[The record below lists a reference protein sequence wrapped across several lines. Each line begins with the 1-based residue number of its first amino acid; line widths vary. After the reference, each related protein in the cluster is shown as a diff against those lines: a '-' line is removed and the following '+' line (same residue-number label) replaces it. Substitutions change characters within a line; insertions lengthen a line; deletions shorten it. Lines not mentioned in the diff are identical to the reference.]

1 MTNYLKID
9 DNKKALVMDRTFAKN
24 AQIVGSKEYDLLQS
38 AKRDY
43 PTYEVVRRQIKK
55 KEQQEHYKGL
65 TYEFMEDYILTH
77 EPRATKNEVYD
88 EFRELLE
95 ISRCHSRRYPIIKKW
110 FLAQYPNIEEFG
122 KKKDEENKENT
133 LSVVETVA
141 TVEAEEKDVA

>member
-9 DNKKALVMDRTFAKN
+9 DNKKVLVMDRTFAKN

-65 TYEFMEDYILTH
+65 TYEFMEEYILTH
-77 EPRATKNEVYD
+77 EPRATMNEAYD

-110 FLAQYPNIEEFG
+110 FLKKYPNIEEFG
-122 KKKDEENKENT
+122 KKKDEEKKENT

-141 TVEAEEKDVA
+141 TEEAEEKDVA

>member
-9 DNKKALVMDRTFAKN
+9 DKNKVLVMDRTFAKN
-24 AQIVGSKEYDLLQS
+24 AQIVGSREYDLLQS

-77 EPRATKNEVYD
+77 EPKATKNEVYD
-88 EFRELLE
+88 EFRELLD
-95 ISRCHSRRYPIIKKW
+95 ISKCHSRRYPIIKKW
-110 FLAQYPNIEEFG
+110 FLEQYPNIEEFG
-122 KKKDEENKENT
+122 KKKDEEKKENALT
-133 LSVVETVA
+133 VVETVA
-141 TVEAEEKDVA
+141 TDEAEEKDVA